1 MYTDENYLWG
11 LVGYYL
17 GVLLLLVP
25 TWWLTRQ
32 LPGFPLRALVR
43 CAAVAVLATPMLA
56 YPELKYLAPAWGVM
70 LFDAIGPVHSDG
82 LLRGVLP
89 LLAVFGLL
97 YVVTLL
103 VWLPLR
109 KRRRPPPRPPQQPP
123 RAPRREP
130 GMGAAAAAAGRGR
143 REPTFGD
150 PAAAPRPKSA
160 PRAR

>member
-1 MYTDENYLWG
+1 VYTDENYLWG

-25 TWWLTRQ
+25 TWWSTRW

-43 CAAVAVLATPMLA
+43 CAAVAVLVTPMLA

-70 LFDAIGPVHSDG
+70 LFDAIDPAHGDG

-97 YVVTLL
+97 YVVALL

-109 KRRRPPPRPPQQPP
+109 NRRQPPPPPPP

-130 GMGAAAAAAGRGR
+130 GMGAAAAGRGR

-150 PAAAPRPKSA
+150 PVAAPRPKTA

>member
-17 GVLLLLVP
+17 GVLLLLLP
-25 TWWLTRQ
+25 TWWLTRR
-32 LPGFPLRALVR
+32 LPGFPLRALAR
-43 CAAVAVLATPMLA
+43 CAAVALLATPMLA
-56 YPELKYLAPAWGVM
+56 YPDLNYLAPAWGVM
-70 LFDAIGPVHSDG
+70 LFDAIGPTHSDG

-109 KRRRPPPRPPQQPP
+109 N
-123 RAPRREP
+123 RRETLRPSGAPSAP
-130 GMGAAAAAAGRGR
+130 GVAARHAAPTRSPPANRRR

-150 PAAAPRPKSA
+150 STPNSSPKPP

>member
-25 TWWLTRQ
+25 TWRLTRG
-32 LPGFPLRALVR
+32 LPGFPLRALAR
-43 CAAVAVLATPMLA
+43 CAAVALLATPMLA

-70 LFDAIGPVHSDG
+70 LFDAIGPAHSDG

-89 LLAVFGLL
+89 LLTVFGLL
-97 YVVTLL
+97 YVATLL
-103 VWLPLR
+103 AWLSLR
-109 KRRRPPPRPPQQPP
+109 KRHQPPPRSPQKP
-123 RAPRREP
+123 RQAPRREP
-130 GMGAAAAAAGRGR
+130 GMGATAAGRGR
-143 REPTFGD
+143 REPTFSD
-150 PAAAPRPKSA
+150 PTGAPRPKSV